1 MTTTFGLFPKM
12 FISSNGNSLF
22 DQDVSIDYLSTEFT
36 DQNHEMQ
43 TSGAIITINT
53 NRIFEKV
60 DREVLSNEE
69 YKYFLERAG
78 DIKIFCQMM
87 ETSFSNLTTI
97 KLYRIIHF

>member
-22 DQDVSIDYLSTEFT
+22 DQDVSIDYLSAEII
-36 DQNHEMQ
+36 DANDEMKR
-43 TSGAIITINT
+43 SGAIITINT

-69 YKYFLERAG
+69 YKYFLEKAG
-78 DIKIFCQMM
+78 DIKVFC
-87 ETSFSNLTTI
+87 
-97 KLYRIIHF
+97 

>member
-1 MTTTFGLFPKM
+1 M

-22 DQDVSIDYLSTEFT
+22 DQDVSIDYLSAEII
-36 DQNHEMQ
+36 DANDELKS
-43 TSGAIITINT
+43 SGAIITINT

-78 DIKIFCQMM
+78 DIKVFC
-87 ETSFSNLTTI
+87 
-97 KLYRIIHF
+97 